1 MGTQE
6 LQSAFAQFLQSWDEE
21 VDAILLTLEWE
32 EITERYDF
40 VTSRI
45 QLFNARNVGRMKLL
59 MEQYNAEEA
68 AAKEA
73 SIPSIDRMKLC

>member
-73 SIPSIDRMKLC
+73 SNPSIDRMKLC